1 MNLKMNKN
9 EIIDL
14 IKGKDDE
21 YIFSSANELK
31 EKIFGKEIYIRGI
44 VEFSNV
50 CREKCLY
57 CGLRAPNKKL
67 KRYRLTRREIL
78 EAVEL
83 VEKSGTKTVV
93 LQSGDDFYYK
103 RKFISE
109 LIKEIKKR
117 FDLAI
122 TLSLGERKEDELK
135 EWKDSGAERYLLKV
149 ETFNEKLYSSIRPGK
164 NLNSRLRIIDTLF
177 NLGYE
182 VGSGIIVGLPG
193 MTDKI
198 LGEDLLKLSEYGFH
212 MLAVGPFIPNE
223 NTPFGEE
230 KMGDPLKSLRAIAIL
245 RLLNPYSNI
254 PSTSALGVI
263 DRNLRIE
270 GLKVGANVIM
280 PSFTPKRVRVL
291 YNIYP
296 GKNETEDSV
305 LKEIEEIKRQLI
317 TNGLIPSKSKG
328 SYFEKLQSPL

>member
-1 MNLKMNKN
+1 MNLKANKN
-9 EIIDL
+9 EIVQL
-14 IKGKDDE
+14 IKGEDDKE
-21 YIFSSANELK
+21 IFSSANRLK

-67 KRYRLTRREIL
+67 KRYRLKKEEIL

-83 VEKSGTKTVV
+83 VEKSETKTVV

-103 RKFISE
+103 KEFISD

-135 EWKDSGAERYLLKV
+135 EWRDSGAERYLLKV
-149 ETFNEKLYSSIRPGK
+149 ETFNEKLYSHIRPGK
-164 NLNSRLRIIDTLF
+164 SLSSRLRIIDTLF
-177 NLGYE
+177 KLGYE
-182 VGSGIIVGLPG
+182 VGSGIIVGLPQ
-193 MTDKI
+193 MTDEI
-198 LGEDLLKLSEYGFH
+198 LGEDLLKLSEYNFH

-223 NTPFGEE
+223 NTPFGKE
-230 KMGDPLKSLRAIAIL
+230 KMGNPLKSLRAIAIL

-305 LKEIEEIKRQLI
+305 LEEIEEIKKQLLK
-317 TNGLIPSKSKG
+317 NGLIPSKSKG
-328 SYFEKLQSPL
+328 SYFEKYPTHL